1 MSQAEM
7 LAAAQ
12 SEYHQDDIQPEILRV
27 LEPEN
32 EYLQDLVD
40 QFSRIRRNAN
50 ETHVA
55 CFYEQKPSN
64 VGKIVGGKDRT
75 VHLSAFYIFLR

>member
-1 MSQAEM
+1 MSQVEM

-12 SEYHQDDIQPEILRV
+12 CEYHQDDIQPEILRV

-40 QFSRIRRNAN
+40 HFGKTRRDAN
-50 ETHVA
+50 KTHVA
-55 CFYEQKPSN
+55 CFYELKSSN
-64 VGKIVGGKDRT
+64 VGKIVGGRDRI
-75 VHLSAFYIFLR
+75 VHLSASYAFLS